1 MSEKYVQKYLINL
14 KICVHMQNNNTLIKH
29 ENIPI
34 SKQLKKKLKYINCV
48 GSLSII
54 INKRCSF

>member
-1 MSEKYVQKYLINL
+1 
-14 KICVHMQNNNTLIKH
+14 MQNNNTLIKH

-34 SKQLKKKLKYINCV
+34 SKQLEKKLNYINGI

-54 INKRCSF
+54 INKR